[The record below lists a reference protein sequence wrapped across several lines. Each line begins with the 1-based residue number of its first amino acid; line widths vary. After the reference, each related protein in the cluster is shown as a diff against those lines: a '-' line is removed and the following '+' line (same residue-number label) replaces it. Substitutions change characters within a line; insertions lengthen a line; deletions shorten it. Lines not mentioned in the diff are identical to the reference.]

1 MKWLAILPLLMLV
14 SSCATEANDSAVCDG
29 TAGLRTAHA
38 AALVDAPDAAVV
50 TGAKL
55 IRAIDAACR

>member
-1 MKWLAILPLLMLV
+1 MILPFCGIISGCV
-14 SSCATEANDSAVCDG
+14 ASAPNDSICDG

-38 AALVDAPDAAVV
+38 AALVDAPDDAVV